1 MKMLN
6 IVTVTRSLDESVT
19 GAVENVCLWL
29 TRNTFEARNDCRIV
43 SLPEK
48 GLKLFKKLTKNIGL
62 LIRILFLTIKNEDL
76 MFIYPSIPIY
86 PATSGVKYLFAA
98 AYYRILRAVKGKSR
112 IYTYLIDLP
121 KEQEESF
128 GLERI
133 KIDKKKLLKFEDMLF
148 SASDTVIAA
157 SSGFKALLLERGCGY
172 ADKVEVVPVALR
184 IKAGNTASEGEGIR
198 IFYSGELEREYEKNM
213 LKTIARSLTGA
224 TLVICGRSGEWIN
237 DEKLVNAEY
246 MGYVDTTTHDE
257 IAKSCDFAIVCYPN
271 SGYYK
276 YVTPSK
282 LCTYMGLE
290 LPVLSVKNDTI
301 SKLLD
306 EYKVGECV
314 EADDFPKRVIDWCD
328 NKIFS
333 DYKAAYDE
341 LDFYETCIERLRNI
355 LKK

>member
-1 MKMLN
+1 MLN
-6 IVTVTRSLDESVT
+6 IVTVTKRLDESVT
-19 GAVENVCLWL
+19 GAVENVCLWI
-29 TRNTFEARNDCRIV
+29 TRNTFAAKDDCRIV

-48 GLKLFKKLTKNIGL
+48 NLKTFKKLIKNIGL
-62 LIRILFLTIKNEDL
+62 LIKILSLTIKNEDL

-86 PATSGVKYLFAA
+86 PATSEKKYYLAT

-112 IYTYLIDLP
+112 IFTYLIDLP

-128 GLERI
+128 GIQRI
-133 KIDKKKLLKFEDMLF
+133 NIDKKKLLKFEDMLF
-148 SASDTVIAA
+148 SMSDVVIAA
-157 SSGFKALLLERGCGY
+157 SSGFKTLLLERGCSYGEKI
-172 ADKVEVVPVALR
+172 DVLPVALR
-184 IKAGNTASEGEGIR
+184 IKAKNTSSDGEKIR

-213 LKTIARSLTGA
+213 LKAIAHSLTDA
-224 TLVICGRSGEWIN
+224 ELIICGRSGDWIN

-246 MGYVDTTTHDE
+246 KGYVDTNTHDE

-271 SGYYK
+271 NGYYK

-306 EYKVGECV
+306 EYEIGECV
-314 EADDFPKRVIDWCD
+314 EAQDFPERVLDWCD

-333 DYKAAYDE
+333 DYKAAYNE
-341 LDFYETCIERLRNI
+341 LDFYENCIEKLRNI